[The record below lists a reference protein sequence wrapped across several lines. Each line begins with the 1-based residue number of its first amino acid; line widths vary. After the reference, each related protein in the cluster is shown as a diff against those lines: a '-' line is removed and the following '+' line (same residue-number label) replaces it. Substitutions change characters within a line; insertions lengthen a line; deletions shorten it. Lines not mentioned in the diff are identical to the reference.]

1 MKIQW
6 NELFDDIR
14 CINLVTRDDRYE
26 SSKKIF
32 DEIGMQVNYFRTERH
47 PNGGAQGCFES
58 HIKVISEAYDAG
70 HENILIFEDD
80 IWCDKKRI
88 NQKILKEL
96 KDFMHKMQTWDII
109 YLGYKPDMIDNVIK
123 KVKGYKSIIHT
134 KGNCTHAYI
143 INRRMMEKMYNMKYC
158 ECEIDMLYLRNKNT
172 YAVHPTIF
180 FQDDSESD
188 ISGISIPGK
197 HYLMRGINSCYYQ
210 TNIPAYVLIPCVIIL
225 ILLLFLLQINI
236 LYILLIIILLFLFI
250 IIFINTVKEEDL
262 DDCFLLEYDS
272 DTEEQ
277 K

>member
-1 MKIQW
+1 MDW
-6 NELFDDIR
+6 DGLFGDVR

-32 DEIGMQVNYFRTERH
+32 EQIGLQVNYFRTERH

-58 HIKVISEAYDAG
+58 HIRVISEAYEAG

-80 IWCDKKRI
+80 IWCDQKRI
-88 NQKILKEL
+88 TQKILEEL
-96 KDFMHKMQTWDII
+96 KHFMHHHNKWDII
-109 YLGYKPDMIDNVIK
+109 YLGYKPDMVDNVIK
-123 KVKGYKSIIHT
+123 KVKGYKNIIHT

-158 ECEIDMLYLRNKNT
+158 GCEIDMLYVRNPNT

-197 HYLMRGINSCYYQ
+197 HYLMRTINSGYYQ
-210 TNIPAYVLIPCVIIL
+210 TNIPAYVLIPCIIIL
-225 ILLLFLLQINI
+225 IILLVLLHLNI
-236 LYILLIIILLFLFI
+236 FVILLIIVLLFVFI
-250 IIFINTVKEEDL
+250 ILCLQTVREEDES
-262 DDCFLLEYDS
+262 DCFIQDEIV
-272 DTEEQ
+272 EE
-277 K
+277 